1 MPDPSSV
8 FDGSHRTSRAYTS
21 PFLDGSP
28 SILQSVVAP
37 LDRRGGLQLEQ
48 SRVSQ
53 LQPRRSGPAA
63 AAARLVHR
71 RPRCRQ
77 AMGVALLTHREWLVQ
92 HVDAMPP
99 GMQDVDLSLVDSLVV
114 PASLHD
120 VDGRFVHL
128 NAAAERA
135 IGFSRAQLLG
145 RHFTEPVPQEARKN
159 VAEQFRR
166 AVECG
171 EPTDFET
178 VFIDA
183 SGQLRGVRAQ
193 HLPLCSGDAIVGVLI
208 LAFAARRPPS
218 VGLDPQPRLTPRQRE
233 ILNLIAAGLST
244 SEMAEKLSISTET
257 VRNHLRSIFTEL
269 DVHTRLEAIA
279 TAQRLGLL
287 APPALGPQPPE

>member
-1 MPDPSSV
+1 
-8 FDGSHRTSRAYTS
+8 
-21 PFLDGSP
+21 
-28 SILQSVVAP
+28 
-37 LDRRGGLQLEQ
+37 
-48 SRVSQ
+48 
-53 LQPRRSGPAA
+53 
-63 AAARLVHR
+63 
-71 RPRCRQ
+71 
-77 AMGVALLTHREWLVQ
+77 MGVALLTHRERLVQ
-92 HVDAMPP
+92 HVSAMPP

-120 VDGRFVHL
+120 VDGRFVHM

-135 IGFSRAQLLG
+135 IGLTSAQLLG
-145 RHFTEPVPQEARKN
+145 RHFTEPVPREAREN

-257 VRNHLRSIFTEL
+257 VRNHLRSVFTEL

-287 APPALGPQPPE
+287 APQALGPQPTE

>member
-1 MPDPSSV
+1 
-8 FDGSHRTSRAYTS
+8 
-21 PFLDGSP
+21 
-28 SILQSVVAP
+28 
-37 LDRRGGLQLEQ
+37 
-48 SRVSQ
+48 
-53 LQPRRSGPAA
+53 
-63 AAARLVHR
+63 
-71 RPRCRQ
+71 
-77 AMGVALLTHREWLVQ
+77 MGVALLTHRERLVQ
-92 HVDAMPP
+92 HVSAMPP

-135 IGFSRAQLLG
+135 IGLSREELLG
-145 RHFTEPVPQEARKN
+145 RHFTEPVPPEAREN

-171 EPTDFET
+171 QPTDFET

-183 SGQLRGVRAQ
+183 SGELRGVRAQ
-193 HLPLCSGDAIVGVLI
+193 HLPLCSGDAIVGILI
-208 LAFAARRPPS
+208 LAFAARRPPA

-257 VRNHLRSIFTEL
+257 VRNHLRSVFTEL

-287 APPALGPQPPE
+287 APPALGPHGRARD